1 MAKMTDAQKRF
12 ADEYLIDLNATRAYR
27 AAYPSVTKDST
38 ASAAGA
44 RMLRNVKVE
53 EYINKRQSDI
63 QNKTNITQERVIKEL
78 ASIAFLDTTELVK
91 VKGRRVMLTNT
102 EDLTEG
108 QRRAIASIKKGK
120 NGVELSTYD
129 KIKALE
135 LIGRHLGMFKDK
147 VEVSG
152 SVDAGLEKLSSI
164 LNQVKKDE

>member
-12 ADEYLIDLNATRAYR
+12 ADEYLIDLNATRAYK

-38 ASAAGA
+38 ASVNGSKL
-44 RMLRNVKVE
+44 LRNTKVE
-53 EYINKRQSDI
+53 QYINKRQNDL
-63 QNKTNITQERVIKEL
+63 QNKTSITQERVIKEL

-108 QRRAIASIKKGK
+108 QRRAVASIKKGK

-152 SVDAGLEKLSSI
+152 SVDAGLEKLNSI

>member
-1 MAKMTDAQKRF
+1 MARMTDAQKRF

-27 AAYPSVTKDST
+27 AAYPSVSKDST

-53 EYINKRQSDI
+53 AYINKRQNDI
-63 QNKTNITQERVIKEL
+63 QNKTSITQERVIKEL
-78 ASIAFLDTTELVK
+78 ATIAFLDTTELVK

-152 SVDAGLEKLSSI
+152 SVDAGLEKLTSI

>member
-108 QRRAIASIKKGK
+108 QRRAVASIKKGK

-164 LNQVKKDE
+164 LNQVKKNE